1 MMKKYIQNQRRYIQ
15 FLALIIIAVF
25 SLAGCGIDATVSKEY
40 IKQKE
45 FNNVADEVVTSN
57 DSYVMSWD
65 NEYKR
70 ISVFDKSGVKVFST
84 SPETNETALDEFGV
98 PMKRHPWID
107 SPILVTYITGDTF
120 EVRTASAYSDSIEM
134 DTVSSEKIQNGIR
147 VTYFFEDISISV
159 PVNYILN
166 DNSIDISVDTGSITE
181 GEEHV
186 LSVAIA
192 PMACS
197 IQNDSDDN
205 NYLFYP
211 SGSGALIYP
220 HSYDTVGQ
228 RYSAE
233 VYGDDATREN
243 YGGLSLT
250 EDESVRLP
258 VYGAK
263 NNNNAVCAVIK
274 KGAEA
279 AGIECWSGSTS
290 LQFSTVYPDFSVRGY
305 EWSERMT
312 MDASK
317 IYSNFKTNEEISVS
331 YYFLSGDDAS
341 YIGMANVYRQYL
353 IDEIG
358 MQKSEETPISLKF
371 YGGYQTTKSFLGIQY
386 KKFLALTKLED
397 VKKITAEIMET
408 ADVTPSVQLVGFGS
422 DGLSVKELCGGFT
435 INSALGSEKELGELS
450 EWSSDSKVNL
460 YFDFDALGLSAGNI
474 ISRSKNCAIASNG
487 SPNAIYNYNIATR
500 KKLDSE
506 DKFYLIKRE
515 KVGEVISKI
524 IDKSKDLGIYGISLS
539 SLSNTAYSDYSNSK
553 YFCKGNMSEDVI
565 DYLSS
570 IRKENYKIAANDANA
585 YAAAMADIVIDT
597 PAYSAKSFAFDADI
611 PFYSIVFKGYRA
623 MTTSPLNLTSSVEDL
638 VLKAA
643 ESGIGLG
650 YSVLSEYDGDL
661 FDSYN
666 PDLAKSQYSTVLK
679 IIQKYGNEY
688 FEYFNAVKGAAIK
701 NHFTVGDN
709 VAVTRFDNGISV
721 YVNYSEQE
729 QEVDGV
735 TIPEKS
741 FRYIGA

>member
-1 MMKKYIQNQRRYIQ
+1 
-15 FLALIIIAVF
+15 
-25 SLAGCGIDATVSKEY
+25 
-40 IKQKE
+40 
-45 FNNVADEVVTSN
+45 
-57 DSYVMSWD
+57 
-65 NEYKR
+65 
-70 ISVFDKSGVKVFST
+70 
-84 SPETNETALDEFGV
+84 
-98 PMKRHPWID
+98 
-107 SPILVTYITGDTF
+107 
-120 EVRTASAYSDSIEM
+120 
-134 DTVSSEKIQNGIR
+134 
-147 VTYFFEDISISV
+147 
-159 PVNYILN
+159 
-166 DNSIDISVDTGSITE
+166 
-181 GEEHV
+181 
-186 LSVAIA
+186 
-192 PMACS
+192 
-197 IQNDSDDN
+197 
-205 NYLFYP
+205 
-211 SGSGALIYP
+211 
-220 HSYDTVGQ
+220 
-228 RYSAE
+228 
-233 VYGDDATREN
+233 
-243 YGGLSLT
+243 
-250 EDESVRLP
+250 
-258 VYGAK
+258 
-263 NNNNAVCAVIK
+263 
-274 KGAEA
+274 
-279 AGIECWSGSTS
+279 
-290 LQFSTVYPDFSVRGY
+290 
-305 EWSERMT
+305 
-312 MDASK
+312 
-317 IYSNFKTNEEISVS
+317 
-331 YYFLSGDDAS
+331 
-341 YIGMANVYRQYL
+341 
-353 IDEIG
+353 

-500 KKLDSE
+500 KKIDSE

-524 IDKSKDLGIYGISLS
+524 IDESKDLGIYGISLS

-597 PAYSAKSFAFDADI
+597 PTYSAKSFAFDADI